1 MWVKSEMG
9 AGLDGE
15 GLKGGAGQRGT
26 TRFHALLPG
35 GQGKAKHLFWGWHH
49 LLEISEVSKKAEFT
63 LSVKNFCLGNKVI
76 C

>member
-1 MWVKSEMG
+1 MG
-9 AGLDGE
+9 LA
-15 GLKGGAGQRGT
+15 RGP

-35 GQGKAKHLFWGWHH
+35 GQGKAKHLFSGWHH

-63 LSVKNFCLGNKVI
+63 LSAKNFCLGEQGHLLGAALVAFVSV